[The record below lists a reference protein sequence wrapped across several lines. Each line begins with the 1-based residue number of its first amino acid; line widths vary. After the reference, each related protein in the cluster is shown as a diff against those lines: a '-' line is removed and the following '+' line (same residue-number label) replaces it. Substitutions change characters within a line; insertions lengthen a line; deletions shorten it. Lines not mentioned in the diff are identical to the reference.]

1 MVTAEEARRM
11 RVNKGSVNH
20 ETYKDMHGKIQNRI
34 KTAAARGATFVEY
47 RIPPM
52 VPGRPIYDVSH
63 AVRYNQEKLRNA
75 GFAVEVADGDV
86 LRVDWKK
93 PAAPRAQPKP
103 QSQSPR
109 PQPPPKPQPK
119 KKTAELGPAFGT
131 SESISQKL
139 ANLKEKLKW

>member
-1 MVTAEEARRM
+1 M

-20 ETYKDMHGKIQNRI
+20 ETYKDMYGKIQNRI

-75 GFAVEVADGDV
+75 GFAVEVTDGDV

-93 PAAPRAQPKP
+93 PAAAAAPRAQPKP
-103 QSQSPR
+103 QFQSPR
-109 PQPPPKPQPK
+109 QPQPK
-119 KKTAELGPAFGT
+119 KKTELGPAFGT